1 MAQRGI
7 RNIGCKRCVNL
18 IVNVKAKLIFLLWFD
33 FFLLVFIIQ
42 NQFVQLTGASRNLK
56 AF

>member
-18 IVNVKAKLIFLLWFD
+18 IVNVKVKLIFLLWFD
-33 FFLLVFIIQ
+33 FFLLVFFIQ